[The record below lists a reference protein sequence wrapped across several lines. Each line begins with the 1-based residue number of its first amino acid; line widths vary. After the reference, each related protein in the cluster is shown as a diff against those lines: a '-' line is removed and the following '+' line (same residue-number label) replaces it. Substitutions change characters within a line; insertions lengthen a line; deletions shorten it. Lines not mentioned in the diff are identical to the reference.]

1 MKHRRRIGWNL
12 ELLQMSIPK
21 HLRKIQVS
29 IRYFSPGTKYG
40 MLPEGKRCPLAA
52 NALPNALPPPLMQP
66 LRSMLFMDS
75 APSQAVMRSS
85 TEAADRVPLPVM

>member
-12 ELLQMSIPK
+12 ELLQMSIPQ

-29 IRYFSPGTKYG
+29 IRYFLPGTKYG
-40 MLPEGKRCPLAA
+40 MLPEGNTFPLAA
-52 NALPNALPPPLMQP
+52 NALPPPLMQP
-66 LRSMLFMDS
+66 LRSTLFMER

-85 TEAADRVPLPVM
+85 TEAADRVLLPAM

>member
-12 ELLQMSIPK
+12 ELLQMSIPQ

-29 IRYFSPGTKYG
+29 IRYFSPGTKYD
-40 MLPEGKRCPLAA
+40 MLPEGSAFPLAA

-66 LRSMLFMDS
+66 PRSTLFMER

-85 TEAADRVPLPVM
+85 TEVADRVLLPVM